1 MTAVSTRAP
10 LSPSEA
16 RSVVDEA
23 CLRADV
29 LFDARIAELWSA
41 MSDPESA
48 RRLLVR
54 SRAEVDQAR
63 ALLAAA
69 AEEQW
74 WSDLTAS
81 RLADAC
87 TAARI
92 WAEGDP
98 ATAELERVF
107 CSRLRSV
114 LGIDLAAIP
123 RRGRSHRSDS
133 GSA

>member
-1 MTAVSTRAP
+1 VSTRAP
-10 LSPSEA
+10 LSLSEA

-23 CLRADV
+23 CLRADA
-29 LFDARIAELWSA
+29 LLDARIAELWSA
-41 MSDPESA
+41 MSDPDAA
-48 RRLLVR
+48 RQLLVR
-54 SRAEVDQAR
+54 E
-63 ALLAAA
+63 LLAAA
-69 AEEQW
+69 AEERW